1 MTCVQPRILAERLS
15 LRHRRD
21 IIRHLSDA
29 RNPGR
34 LAHLRHLSVCARTLA
49 LPPPAD
55 SGASFLLCLPLLH
68 VPPPPLPHFQTLLH
82 FTLLLCT
89 VWVQPRVNKS
99 SCASCF
105 FLHITPHALLPFI
118 YFSIFVGS
126 VFLWFS
132 RFAPFFPTFVPF
144 FSRLLFPSSI
154 SPSPC
159 FFLFVPFPLLGHS
172 CLLSRSSLPFCL
184 FLSFFFFNQFF
195 CLCLSNVFFLPLTS
209 LLCSLMSELHK
220 DGL

>member
-15 LRHRRD
+15 LCYRRD

-55 SGASFLLCLPLLH
+55 SGASFLLCLLFCLLLLLY
-68 VPPPPLPHFQTLLH
+68 VSPPPPLPHFQTLLH

-89 VWVQPRVNKS
+89 VWVQLRVNKS
-99 SCASCF
+99 SCASLF
-105 FLHITPHALLPFI
+105 FLFLHITPHALLPFI
-118 YFSIFVGS
+118 YSSIFVDS

-132 RFAPFFPTFVPF
+132 RFASFFPTVIPL
-144 FSRLLFPSSI
+144 FSRLLFPTSL
-154 SPSPC
+154 PL
-159 FFLFVPFPLLGHS
+159 FRFLSCATPVFSRTPLLP
-172 CLLSRSSLPFCL
+172 LPF
-184 FLSFFFFNQFF
+184 SFFF
-195 CLCLSNVFFLPLTS
+195 LSIFLSLPLKCYLFPSLTS

-220 DGL
+220 DDL